1 MTRYTLR
8 PATAADLPRLLE
20 VHEGAFRPL
29 VETRYPWD
37 PAEQR
42 RILAESLHRA
52 QLVLVDERV
61 VGQLIVTPQEGAVFL
76 ERILLA
82 PEVQGR
88 GLGTALVETVIAD
101 ARARGLPV
109 TLSVWDTNRAR
120 ALYTRLGFRVTHHE
134 GFRVK
139 MQLDP

>member
-1 MTRYTLR
+1 MTRATLR
-8 PATAADLPRLLE
+8 PATDADLPRLLE

-29 VETRYPWD
+29 VETRYAWD

-42 RILAESLHRA
+42 RILAESLARA
-52 QLVLVDERV
+52 QVVLLDGRI
-61 VGQLIVTPQEGAVFL
+61 VGQLIVTPVEGALFL

-88 GLGTALVETVIAD
+88 GLGTALIETVIAD
-101 ARARGLPV
+101 ARAQGLPV

-120 ALYTRLGFRVTHHE
+120 ALYARLGFRVTHQE

-139 MQLDP
+139 MRLDP